1 MCFYLGEVGAGSG
14 TCPCVCVPMGPM
26 PAGIHVFPCSS
37 LSAVLLLA
45 DGVLA
50 CFVGAVI
57 YTQLCT
63 SGVHIYSGVND

>member
-1 MCFYLGEVGAGSG
+1 MGGSVGAEPG
-14 TCPCVCVPMGPM
+14 TYPCACMPMGSM
-26 PAGIHVFPCSS
+26 LAGICVYPCSS
-37 LSAVLLLA
+37 LYAVLFLA

-57 YTQLCT
+57 YTELCT